1 MMSECRWPVLCSE
14 RGCQK
19 LCTVPCSPALGIATQ
34 RLPRRNTGSRALY
47 RVLALTGHGRAT
59 RVLLAYQR
67 HVRADGST
75 DTRATGR
82 PAYLPVWLSAARFH
96 VHLSGETA

>member
-1 MMSECRWPVLCSE
+1 MSECRWPVLCSQ

-19 LCTVPCSPALGIATQ
+19 LCARSIGTATDI
-34 RLPRRNTGSRALY
+34 RPRQNTGSRALY
-47 RVLALTGHGRAT
+47 RVLGLRGHGETR

-75 DTRATGR
+75 DSRATGR

-96 VHLSGETA
+96 VHLSGESV